1 MCNKKTFEKIFSRAY
16 SALAHEDVSTISTVL
31 FSWPSAVAMGGS
43 VIAVP
48 GKKHF
53 RDCRDVFVRQRTVR
67 AAEDLLTQAFTALQL
82 RSVSCSW
89 LTLWR
94 TAADGPEGC

>member
-48 GKKHF
+48 GKNILEIVETSS
-53 RDCRDVFVRQRTVR
+53 C
-67 AAEDLLTQAFTALQL
+67 ASALYARL
-82 RSVSCSW
+82 KIF
-89 LTLWR
+89 
-94 TAADGPEGC
+94 